1 VRISAD
7 ILNRE
12 LKGLFS
18 FAVFGSLEEDLSLE
32 RPLFLRSGAD
42 IKDGQIY
49 IADETISA
57 GEPQKAARSVLLCLQ
72 KDGNLGTVDKY
83 LGFFESVFAFRD
95 VQIFD
100 VYNAVQNIYSRFDE
114 WDSDLQDILIHG
126 SSVQAMLD
134 CSDRIFNNPLILHDN
149 YYKVISLSKKYVDAF
164 PLMSFMPHEQSAA
177 HIDLSAYDIYSK
189 QRAALFPTAMPGVR
203 SLYVNIFQQNRLQYR
218 LLVLEYSRKFYP
230 SDSSLLEHL
239 AERIQPMVADG
250 SEDAAER
257 MRLPGVIRTMLTG
270 ELTEESYIRERLG
283 KFNWLETH
291 AYMCMK
297 VSLNSDSFGNFPQ
310 AVIRDGIREIV
321 PGACVFEHEGAAAVF
336 INMTD
341 PGENATGSAMDI
353 FDGFS
358 GKKADRFSVALGTF
372 LIDHGLKAG
381 SSAQFSGRNFK
392 DVKLYYKQAE
402 LALDLGVRN
411 APLAHLYYFNAFVK
425 RYVLEVIEKELP
437 ASMLCAP
444 ELMKLRDY
452 DLKHKTELLRTA
464 SIYLQNHLS
473 HTQTALEL
481 GIHRST
487 LMYRLD
493 RIRDIGGFNIEDG
506 KNQWHLLLSVKLL
519 EPENSGGEPQGAPQ
533 GCP

>member
-1 VRISAD
+1 VRISSD

-12 LKGLFS
+12 LKGLFN

-32 RPLFLRSGAD
+32 RPLFLRSGMD

-57 GEPQKAARSVLLCLQ
+57 EASPKAARSVLLCLQ
-72 KDGNLGTVDKY
+72 KDGNLDAVDKY
-83 LGFFESVFAFRD
+83 LGLFESIFAFRD
-95 VQIFD
+95 VLIFD

-114 WDSDLQDILIHG
+114 WDTELQDILIRG
-126 SSVQAMLD
+126 SAVQAMLD
-134 CSDRIFNNPLILHDN
+134 CSDRIFNNPLILHDS
-149 YYKVISLSKKYVDAF
+149 YYKVISFSKKYADAF
-164 PLMSFMPHEQSAA
+164 PTLSFMPQGQDIA
-177 HIDLSAYDIYSK
+177 HIDLSEYDIYST
-189 QRAALFPTAMPGVR
+189 QRAVLFPTTMPGVR

-218 LLVLEYSRKFYP
+218 LLVLEYSRKFNP

-239 AERIQPMVADG
+239 AERIQPMIADV

-257 MRLPGVIRTMLTG
+257 MRLSGVIRNLLTG
-270 ELTEESYIRERLG
+270 AYTEDSYIQERLG
-283 KFNWLETH
+283 RFNWLETH
-291 AYMCMK
+291 TYICMK
-297 VSLNSDSFGNFPQ
+297 VSLDSGRFGNFPE
-310 AVIRDGIREIV
+310 AVIHDDIKEIV

-336 INMTD
+336 INLSD
-341 PGENATGSAMDI
+341 PGGNVAGAATDI

-381 SSAQFSGRNFK
+381 SSDQFSGRNFK
-392 DVKLYYKQAE
+392 DIKSYYRQAE
-402 LALDLGVRN
+402 IALELGVRN
-411 APLAHLYYFNAFVK
+411 APMAHLYYFNVFVK
-425 RYVLEVIEKELP
+425 RHILETSVRALP

-452 DLKHKTELLRTA
+452 DLNHKTELLRTA
-464 SIYLQNHLS
+464 SKYLQNHLS
-473 HTQTALEL
+473 HTQTSIEL

-493 RIRDIGGFNIEDG
+493 RIRDIGGFNIEDSE
-506 KNQWHLLLSVKLL
+506 NQWYLLLSLKLL
-519 EPENSGGEPQGAPQ
+519 ELEESGRAS
-533 GCP
+533 

>member
-1 VRISAD
+1 VKISAD

-12 LKGLFS
+12 LKEQQFS
-18 FAVFGSLEEDLSLE
+18 FAVFGSLEEELNLE
-32 RPLFLRSGAD
+32 RPLFLRSGMD
-42 IKDGQIY
+42 LKDGQIY
-49 IADETISA
+49 IADEAIGA
-57 GEPQKAARSVLLCLQ
+57 GEPPKAVRSVLLCLQ
-72 KDGNLGTVDKY
+72 KDGNLGMADKY
-83 LGFFESVFAFRD
+83 LGFFESIFAFRD
-95 VQIFD
+95 ALIFD

-114 WDSDLQDILIHG
+114 WDTELQDILVHG
-126 SSVQAMLD
+126 SAVQSMLD
-134 CSDRIFNNPLILHDN
+134 CSDRIFNNPLILHDK
-149 YYKVISLSKKYVDAF
+149 YYKVIGLSKNYADTF
-164 PLMSFMPHEQSAA
+164 PMRSFMPQEQGSA
-177 HIDLSAYDIYSK
+177 HIDLSGYDIYSK
-189 QRAALFPTAMPGVR
+189 QRAVLFPTAMTGVR

-239 AERIQPMVADG
+239 AERIQPMVADPSEDG
-250 SEDAAER
+250 SEQ
-257 MRLPGVIRTMLTG
+257 MRLSGVIKKILTG
-270 ELTEESYIRERLG
+270 EFTDDAHIRDRLG

-297 VSLNSDSFGNFPQ
+297 ISLDNDSFGNFPQ
-310 AVIRDGIREIV
+310 AIVDDGVREIV
-321 PGACVFEHEGAAAVF
+321 PGACVFEFQGAAAVF

-341 PGENATGSAMDI
+341 PGENPLGAAMEI

-381 SSAQFSGRNFK
+381 SSIQFSGRDFK
-392 DVKLYYKQAE
+392 HIRLYYKQAE

-411 APLAHLYYFNAFVK
+411 APMAHLYYFSAFVK
-425 RYVLEVIEKELP
+425 RHILEASLQELP

-444 ELMKLRDY
+444 ELIKLRDY

-464 SIYLQNHLS
+464 SKYLQNHLS
-473 HTQTALEL
+473 HTQTSIEL

-493 RIRDIGGFNIEDG
+493 RIRDIGGFNIEDSE
-506 KNQWHLLLSVKLL
+506 NQWYLLLSLQLL
-519 EPENSGGEPQGAPQ
+519 GLEKSEGKS
-533 GCP
+533 

>member
-1 VRISAD
+1 VKISAD

-32 RPLFLRSGAD
+32 RPLFLRSGMD

-57 GEPQKAARSVLLCLQ
+57 GETPKAVRSVLLCLP
-72 KDGNLGTVDKY
+72 KDGNLEAVDKY

-95 VQIFD
+95 VLIFD
-100 VYNAVQNIYSRFDE
+100 VYNAVQNIYSRFDG
-114 WDSDLQDILIHG
+114 WDAELQDILIRG
-126 SSVQAMLD
+126 NAVQSMLD
-134 CSDRIFNNPLILHDN
+134 CSDGIFNNPLILHDS
-149 YYKVISLSKKYVDAF
+149 YYKVISFSKKYADTF
-164 PLMSFMPHEQSAA
+164 PMMSFMPQEQSAA
-177 HIDLSAYDIYSK
+177 HIDLSGYDIYSK
-189 QRAALFPTAMPGVR
+189 QRAVLFPTTMTGVR

-239 AERIQPMVADG
+239 AERIQPMLADV
-250 SEDAAER
+250 SEDAAGR
-257 MRLPGVIRTMLTG
+257 MRLSSVIKKMLTG
-270 ELTEESYIRERLG
+270 EYMEDAYIKERLD
-283 KFNWLETH
+283 KFNWRETH

-297 VSLNSDSFGNFPQ
+297 VSLDSGSFGNFPE
-310 AVIRDGIREIV
+310 AIIHDGIKEIV
-321 PGACVFEHEGAAAVF
+321 PGACIFEHEGAAAVF
-336 INMTD
+336 LNMSD
-341 PGENATGSAMDI
+341 PGENSPKDASMDI

-381 SSAQFSGRNFK
+381 SSSQFAGRDFK
-392 DVKLYYKQAE
+392 DIKLYYRQAE
-402 LALDLGVRN
+402 IALDLGVRN

-425 RYVLEVIEKELP
+425 RHILEAIVKELP
-437 ASMLCAP
+437 APMLCAP
-444 ELMKLRDY
+444 ELIKLQDY
-452 DLKHKTELLRTA
+452 DSKHKTELLRTI
-464 SIYLQNHLS
+464 STYLQNHLS
-473 HTQTALEL
+473 HTQTSIEL

-493 RIRDIGGFNIEDG
+493 RIRDIGGFNIEDSE
-506 KNQWHLLLSVKLL
+506 NQWHLLLSFKLL
-519 EPENSGGEPQGAPQ
+519 EAEKNSGESSPHT
-533 GCP
+533 

>member
-12 LKGLFS
+12 LKELFS
-18 FAVFGSLEEDLSLE
+18 FAVFGSLDEDLSLE

-72 KDGNLGTVDKY
+72 KDGNLGAVDKY
-83 LGFFESVFAFRD
+83 LGFFESVFAFGD
-95 VQIFD
+95 ALIFD

-114 WDSDLQDILIHG
+114 WDADLQDILIHG

-149 YYKVISLSKKYVDAF
+149 YYKIISLSKKYVDAF
-164 PLMSFMPHEQSAA
+164 PMMSFMPQEQNAA
-177 HIDLSAYDIYSK
+177 HIGLSGYDIYSK
-189 QRAALFPTAMPGVR
+189 QRAVLFPTAMTGVR

-239 AERIQPMVADG
+239 AERIQPMLADG

-257 MRLPGVIRTMLTG
+257 MRLSGVIRAMLTG
-270 ELTEESYIRERLG
+270 ELAEESYIRERLG

-291 AYMCMK
+291 TYMCMK

-310 AVIRDGIREIV
+310 AVVHDGIREIV

-336 INMTD
+336 LNMTD
-341 PGENATGSAMDI
+341 PGENVPRDAAMDI

-381 SSAQFSGRNFK
+381 SSAQFLGRDFK
-392 DVKLYYKQAE
+392 DIKLYYRQAE
-402 LALDLGVRN
+402 IALELGVRN

-425 RYVLEVIEKELP
+425 RHILEAIVKELP
-437 ASMLCAP
+437 APMLCAP
-444 ELMKLRDY
+444 DLMKLRDY

-464 SIYLQNHLS
+464 STYLQNHLS
-473 HTQTALEL
+473 HTQTAIEL

-493 RIRDIGGFNIEDG
+493 RIRDIGGFNIEDSE
-506 KNQWHLLLSVKLL
+506 NQWHLLLSFKLL
-519 EPENSGGEPQGAPQ
+519 ESEKGGGES
-533 GCP
+533 